1 MLTGFPGTIASAWQQ
16 AGRAGRRSAVSLAV
30 LVATAGALDQYIITH
45 PEYFFG
51 RSPEHALINPDNL
64 AILSSHVACAAFELP
79 FKTDERFG
87 NAGDTGDVLA
97 YLAEVGDLQL
107 HGGDWFWMGEGFPA
121 QQISLRTASPDAV
134 VIHASDCRTNCQFV
148 LRGRQAAIG
157 NLSYRVIGELERAAA
172 PLMLH
177 EGAIY
182 LHDGQSFI
190 VERLDWENG
199 QAWVRRED
207 VDYYTQASA
216 SQQVEVLGIHE
227 ETLDAGVVHAYGPV
241 RVVSQ
246 VGAYRKV
253 KLHTHETL
261 GYGQI
266 DLPEQILETEAYW
279 LAFSEA
285 LLEPLRIAGQWRSD
299 PNDYGP
305 NWQQQRNAAR
315 ARDAYRCTVCGAPE
329 SAGRQHDVHHKR
341 PFRAF
346 GYLPGV
352 NDAYLQANQVD
363 NLLTLCRT
371 CHQRVERGQ
380 RLRTGLGGLAYV
392 LGSLAPLHLMCD
404 PGDLGVV
411 AEAQS
416 AHDGQPAITV
426 YEKIPA
432 GIGFSQRLYELRCR
446 PDGCIR
452 RSCASLPVS
461 VRLSGLCG
469 SYTRDA
475 GGRCGRQALDACTYR
490 GIHAT
495 VNSEQ

>member
-1 MLTGFPGTIASAWQQ
+1 M
-16 AGRAGRRSAVSLAV
+16 

-79 FKTDERFG
+79 FRTGERFG

-97 YLAEVGDLQL
+97 YLAEVGDLQR

-121 QQISLRTASPDAV
+121 QQINLRTASPDSV
-134 VIHASDCRTNCQFV
+134 VIHANAVGQIPSGTANLPFEAGQ
-148 LRGRQAAIG
+148 IG
-157 NLSYRVIGELERAAA
+157 NLSYRVIGELERTAA

-190 VERLDWENG
+190 VERLDWDNG
-199 QAWVRRED
+199 QAWVRRQD
-207 VDYYTQASA
+207 IDYYTQASA
-216 SQQVEVLGIHE
+216 SQQVEVLGMHE
-227 ETLDAGVVHAYGPV
+227 ETLDAGVVHGYGPV

-266 DLPEQILETEAYW
+266 DLPEQVLETEAYW
-279 LAFSEA
+279 MAFSEA

-392 LGSLAPLHLMCD
+392 LGSLTPLHLMCD

-432 GIGFSQRLYELRCR
+432 GIGFSQRLYELRA
-446 PDGCIR
+446 DLMAASGDLVR
-452 RSCASLPVS
+452 RCPC
-461 VRLSGLCG
+461 LSGCPACIGPLPD
-469 SYTRDA
+469 TQEAEVDA
-475 GGRCGRQALDACTYR
+475 KRLTLALIEA
-490 GIHAT
+490 
-495 VNSEQ
+495 SMQQ

>member
-1 MLTGFPGTIASAWQQ
+1 MDQALPPEARCNGETKSQGPPPSTPAFHPRPPLHSIRGYRSGYLPEERREIELGLHAGRIQAVVATNALELGVNIGGLDAAVLTGFPGTIASAWQQ
-16 AGRAGRRSAVSLAV
+16 AGRAGRRSSVSLAV

-79 FKTDERFG
+79 FRTGQSFG

-97 YLAEVGDLQL
+97 YLAEVGDLQR

-121 QQISLRTASPDAV
+121 QQINLRTATPDTV
-134 VIHASDCRTNCQFV
+134 VIHASAVGQIANDSP
-148 LRGRQAAIG
+148 GWD
-157 NLSYRVIGELERAAA
+157 LSYKVIGELERTAA

-177 EGAIY
+177 EGAVY

-190 VERLDWENG
+190 VERLDWDSG
-199 QAWVRRED
+199 QAWVRRQD
-207 VDYYTQASA
+207 IDYYTQASA
-216 SQQVEVLGIHE
+216 SQQVEVLGMHE
-227 ETLDAGVVHAYGPV
+227 ETLDAGVVHGYGPV

-266 DLPEQILETEAYW
+266 DLPEQVLETEAYW
-279 LAFSEA
+279 MAFSEA
-285 LLEPLRIAGQWRSD
+285 LSEPLRIAGQWRSD

-305 NWQQQRNAAR
+305 SWQQQRNAAR

-352 NDAYLQANQVD
+352 NDAYPA
-363 NLLTLCRT
+363 
-371 CHQRVERGQ
+371 GQ
-380 RLRTGLGGLAYV
+380 SG
-392 LGSLAPLHLMCD
+392 
-404 PGDLGVV
+404 
-411 AEAQS
+411 
-416 AHDGQPAITV
+416 GQPA
-426 YEKIPA
+426 
-432 GIGFSQRLYELRCR
+432 
-446 PDGCIR
+446 
-452 RSCASLPVS
+452 VS
-461 VRLSGLCG
+461 VPYLSSADRTRSAAAHRFGRLGLRSG
-469 SYTRDA
+469 
-475 GGRCGRQALDACTYR
+475 
-490 GIHAT
+490 
-495 VNSEQ
+495 

>member
-1 MLTGFPGTIASAWQQ
+1 M
-16 AGRAGRRSAVSLAV
+16 
-30 LVATAGALDQYIITH
+30 
-45 PEYFFG
+45 
-51 RSPEHALINPDNL
+51 
-64 AILSSHVACAAFELP
+64 
-79 FKTDERFG
+79 
-87 NAGDTGDVLA
+87 
-97 YLAEVGDLQL
+97 
-107 HGGDWFWMGEGFPA
+107 
-121 QQISLRTASPDAV
+121 
-134 VIHASDCRTNCQFV
+134 
-148 LRGRQAAIG
+148 
-157 NLSYRVIGELERAAA
+157 SYRVIGELERTAA

-227 ETLDAGVVHAYGPV
+227 ETLDAGVVHGYGPV

-279 LAFSEA
+279 MAFSEA

-392 LGSLAPLHLMCD
+392 LGAW
-404 PGDLGVV
+404 
-411 AEAQS
+411 
-416 AHDGQPAITV
+416 
-426 YEKIPA
+426 
-432 GIGFSQRLYELRCR
+432 R
-446 PDGCIR
+446 PFI
-452 RSCASLPVS
+452 
-461 VRLSGLCG
+461 
-469 SYTRDA
+469 
-475 GGRCGRQALDACTYR
+475 
-490 GIHAT
+490 
-495 VNSEQ
+495 